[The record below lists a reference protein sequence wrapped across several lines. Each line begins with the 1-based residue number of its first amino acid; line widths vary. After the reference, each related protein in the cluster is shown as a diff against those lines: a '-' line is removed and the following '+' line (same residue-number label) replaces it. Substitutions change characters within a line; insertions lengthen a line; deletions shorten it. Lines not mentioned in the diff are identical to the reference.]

1 MCRFIFVEMIAK
13 SAKWQDNVE
22 HTKFNIWEIHTV
34 ANILQV
40 KKKVILREFCVFYLW
55 ILFSMCWKFWC
66 LLERH
71 RTVCW
76 HNGLIL
82 FDICFNKVGLRLG
95 YFTTSIGLFSHWIC
109 ECWFHKR
116 VTVCTLVLWLHSSV
130 GLSATYIIHFFVVH
144 YCSVC
149 WWCASLFRSKS

>member
-1 MCRFIFVEMIAK
+1 MNLIQCAGSYLLKWLQNQPNKGQCRTCKIQHFRNPYSRKYFAK
-13 SAKWQDNVE
+13 EKM
-22 HTKFNIWEIHTV
+22 
-34 ANILQV
+34 
-40 KKKVILREFCVFYLW
+40 VILREFCLFYMW

-95 YFTTSIGLFSHWIC
+95 YFTTSIGLFSHWLC

-116 VTVCTLVLWLHSSV
+116 VTVCIWVLWLHS
-130 GLSATYIIHFFVVH
+130 
-144 YCSVC
+144 
-149 WWCASLFRSKS
+149 